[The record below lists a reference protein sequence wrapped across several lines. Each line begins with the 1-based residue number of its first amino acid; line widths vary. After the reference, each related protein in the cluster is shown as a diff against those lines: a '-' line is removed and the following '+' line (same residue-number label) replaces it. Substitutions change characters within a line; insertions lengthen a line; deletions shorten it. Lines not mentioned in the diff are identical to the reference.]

1 MPINSFDNYPMSWKP
16 NIKNLTQPIY
26 KSLAHLLEDD
36 IRKGSLKP
44 GDKLPPQRELADF
57 LDLNL
62 STITRAFKICEMK
75 GLISGSIG
83 KGTYISSDVQTSPLL
98 LGTLNEDYIDMGA
111 AFPLYEQN
119 KYIVDLIKKIIK
131 KTNIENFLQYSPPI
145 GLLSHRK
152 TASKYLKKFNV
163 DSKAENIMI
172 TSGAQNALSIILMSL
187 FNFGDKIGTDPLT
200 YPAFK
205 SLANMLGIRLVPL
218 PINDTSIT
226 YENLYTICKNENI
239 KGLYLIPEMH
249 NPTTYSMSNDQ
260 KEKLSKVIKNNNLIL
275 IEDGIYDY
283 LSSPDNTP
291 LSSMAPNHSIYISSL
306 SKSLCAGLRVSFM
319 AVPDQY
325 KTKIE
330 QGIYN
335 VNVTTSSFNVEIAC
349 QAIETRLIDKII
361 SERKNLTVERNN
373 IVNRILKNR
382 TVYGINY
389 SLFRWLVLPKHIC
402 GTTFEKKALE
412 KGVQVFCADRFVVGN
427 GNFEPAVRLSVCSP
441 KNNEELEQALII
453 IDKIIDDM

>member
-1 MPINSFDNYPMSWKP
+1 MPVNSFDNYPMSWKP
-16 NIKNLTQPIY
+16 NTKDLTPPLY
-26 KSLAHLLEDD
+26 KSLAQLLEND
-36 IRKGSLKP
+36 IQNGTLNP

-62 STITRAFKICEMK
+62 STITRAFKICELK
-75 GLISGSIG
+75 GLISGTTG

-98 LGTLNEDYIDMGA
+98 LSTLNEDYIDMGA

-119 KYIVDLIKKIIK
+119 KYIIDLIKKLIK

-152 TASKYLKKFNV
+152 TACKYLRKFNIN
-163 DSKAENIMI
+163 ATPENIMI
-172 TSGAQNALSIILMSL
+172 TSGSQNALSIILMSL
-187 FNFGDKIGTDPLT
+187 FASGDKIGTDPLT

-205 SLANMLGIRLVPL
+205 SLANMLGIRLFPL
-218 PINDTSIT
+218 PINNTSVT
-226 YENLYTICKNENI
+226 YENLDTICKNENI

-249 NPTTYSMSNDQ
+249 NPTTYSMSKNQ
-260 KEKLSKVIKNNNLIL
+260 KEKLSKIIKNNNLLL
-275 IEDGIYDY
+275 IEDGIYSY
-283 LSSPDNTP
+283 LSDSNNIP
-291 LSSMAPNHSIYISSL
+291 LSAMAPNHSLYISSL

-319 AVPDQY
+319 VVPNKY
-325 KTKIE
+325 KSKIE

-349 QAIETRLIDKII
+349 QAIETQLSDKII
-361 SERKNLTVERNN
+361 SERKKLTLERNT

-382 TVYGINY
+382 TVYGNDY

-402 GTTFEKKALE
+402 GSKFEIRALE

-427 GNFEPAVRLSVCSP
+427 SKFEPAARLSVCSP
-441 KNNEELEQALII
+441 KNNEELEHALII
-453 IDKIIDDM
+453 IDNIINEM